1 VYRTIGRVVISAMVG
16 LVVLAGCNSG
26 DAKKVAPENSADE
39 RKISL
44 DKLPE
49 KVKAALDQRFS
60 GAEVTN
66 AEKETRNGQV
76 VYDLELKHKAHRYEL
91 DVREDGIILQMYKEV
106 ADSDLPKSVIKALE
120 EKYPKAS
127 YQEIMEVYKVEGKK
141 EALTHYGV
149 TLVTADKQ
157 KLEVEVSLE
166 GKILKSDKADD
177 DED

>member
-1 VYRTIGRVVISAMVG
+1 MAG

-26 DAKKVAPENSADE
+26 DEKKVPPKSSADE
-39 RKISL
+39 RKISP

-49 KVKAALDQRFS
+49 NVKAALNLRFS

-76 VYDLELKHKAHRYEL
+76 VYDLELKHNAHRYEM
-91 DVREDGIILQMYKEV
+91 DVREDGTILEIAKEV
-106 ADSDLPKSVIKALE
+106 ADRDLPKTVIKALAD
-120 EKYPKAS
+120 KYPKAS
-127 YQEIMEVYKVEGKK
+127 YEEIMEVYKMAGKK

-166 GKILKSDKADD
+166 GKILKSEKAEN